1 VVAVSWILQLVSY
14 AVAVIA
20 LVVCVIALLEVGRFA
35 TTAVFLVLSLLAA
48 LAGQVLA
55 GVQYVRAEGPPGTL
69 PARLRV
75 SG

>member
-1 VVAVSWILQLVSY
+1 MLRSLVAFSVRFP
-14 AVAVIA
+14 A
-20 LVVCVIALLEVGRFA
+20 LV
-35 TTAVFLVLSLLAA
+35 LLAA